1 MSKIQLVIFDCDG
14 VLLDSEIVAAAGELE
29 VYSEYGVN
37 LEPNEKVVNE
47 ARLIKGADTVLDML
61 DQARC
66 VCSNAP
72 LSQSL
77 I

>member
-1 MSKIQLVIFDCDG
+1 MVSILNHKSF
-14 VLLDSEIVAAAGELE
+14 ANA
-29 VYSEYGVN
+29 
-37 LEPNEKVVNE
+37 NEKVVNE

-72 LSQSL
+72 PERLKKAL
-77 I
+77 TKVGLYDKFRPY